1 MTKFIEPIIFWFI
14 SIVADELATGVKF
27 FLLFNING
35 LKSTTALPIRFL
47 LLPYEAQ
54 IYIENVPLF
63 KYLKKN

>member
-1 MTKFIEPIIFWFI
+1 
-14 SIVADELATGVKF
+14 VADELATGVKF